1 MHNSRANR
9 QKRRHELKVDLKRN
23 YDLYL
28 MVVPAVVVIF
38 IFNYIPMYGI
48 QIAFKNFKPIKGI
61 WDSTWVG
68 MKWFERFFNTSYFET
83 LFTNTLL
90 LSLYSLLVAFP
101 IPILLAL
108 LLNQFRSEKVKRTL
122 QTVSYAP
129 HFISTV
135 VMVGM
140 LTIFLSPSSGLY
152 GHMARALG
160 FEADNLLGMSGA
172 FRSIYVWSD
181 VWQHTGWD
189 SIIYIAALSAIDP
202 QMYEAAT
209 LDGAT
214 RMQKIWYLEIPM
226 LMATVSILL
235 IMRVGNLMTV
245 GFEKV
250 YLLQNNLNVST
261 SEVFATYVYKV
272 GLTGSPQYSY
282 SAAVNLFSTMINLVM
297 LTTCNFVVR
306 KLSQTSLW

>member
-90 LSLYSLLVAFP
+90 LSLYSLLIAFP

-214 RMQKIWYLEIPM
+214 RMQKIWHLEIPM